1 MPQQKLFKP
10 LLRHICVGIPLA
22 MSLSSTTAL
31 ATMGNLATTYGLLP
45 TDIATAQALSM
56 FNTQAS
62 AVYYNP
68 AYLAKD
74 SRGELTSGLMHA
86 DHSLKAKSLGGE
98 APLNRKNDTILNK
111 PSQHVLLGMK
121 TNLSSMSKMEHPLYF
136 GVMLGVEEYGAEMM
150 AFSSET
156 SGQGQYLEYGRQPL
170 FMNFGF
176 GTKVWRGIDVGL
188 SLRTTLHAKAELNA
202 SSELDG
208 STHHESMNVSATPS
222 MKPIA
227 GINIDWGETFC
238 SSNDCWFS
246 GLETAFSYRAKSN
259 THAVVDSNIIIEG
272 MLPDPGMKLN
282 ILTLDS
288 YQPDIISAGVSYS
301 GERWQVAAVAEHQR
315 WSDLEKEL
323 KKDTISSPAL
333 EASGD
338 REAVKFKD
346 IVIPRL
352 GGRYNLTEHFA
363 VSGGVAYSK
372 SPIDSRSSLDM
383 NFLDGDKLI
392 VGLGLTAEYPK
403 TRFLAFPVRFD
414 VGYQYQNVDKKEFDL
429 YHTGYQGGAVSYETV
444 EAHGDVHVFSGSM
457 TLKF

>member
-1 MPQQKLFKP
+1 MPQQEPFKP
-10 LLRHICVGIPLA
+10 LLRHIFVAIPFA
-22 MSLSSTTAL
+22 MSLYSTAAL
-31 ATMGNLATTYGLLP
+31 ATMGNIATTYGLLP
-45 TDIATAQALSM
+45 ADIATAQALSM
-56 FNTQAS
+56 FNSQAS

-86 DHSLKAKSLGGE
+86 DHSLKAKSLGG
-98 APLNRKNDTILNK
+98 ASPLNRRNDTLLNK

-121 TNLSSMSKMEHPLYF
+121 TNLSSMSKIEHPLYF
-136 GVMLGVEEYGAEMM
+136 GVMIGVEEYGSEMM

-170 FMNFGF
+170 FMNLGF
-176 GTKVWRGIDVGL
+176 GTKVWRGIDAGV

-222 MKPIA
+222 MKPIVSV
-227 GINIDWGETFC
+227 NIDWGETFC
-238 SSNDCWFS
+238 RSNSCWFK
-246 GLETAFSYRAKSN
+246 GLETALSYRAKSN
-259 THAVVDSNIIIEG
+259 THSVVDSKIIIEG
-272 MLPDPGMKLN
+272 MLPSPGMQLN

-301 GERWQVAAVAEHQR
+301 GDRWQVAVVAEHQA
-315 WSDLEKEL
+315 WSDLGKEL
-323 KKDTISSPAL
+323 AKDTIASPAL
-333 EASGD
+333 EADGN

-352 GGRYNLTEHFA
+352 GGSYNLTEYFT
-363 VSGGVAYSK
+363 VSAGVAYSK
-372 SPIDSRSSLDM
+372 SPLDSRSSLDM

-392 VGLGLTAEYPK
+392 VGLGLTADYPK

-414 VGYQYQNVDKKEFDL
+414 VGYQYQKIDKTAFDL
-429 YHTGYQGGAVSYETV
+429 YHTGYDGGRTSYETV
-444 EAHGDVHVFSGSM
+444 EAYGDVHVFSGSM

>member
-1 MPQQKLFKP
+1 MHQNKLSKQVFRNAF
-10 LLRHICVGIPLA
+10 LTIPVAATLYSGAA
-22 MSLSSTTAL
+22 M

-45 TDIATAQALSM
+45 ADMATAQALSM
-56 FNTQAS
+56 FNSQAS

-86 DHSLKAKSLGGE
+86 DHSLKADHVSGE
-98 APLNRKNDTILNK
+98 GAINRGNGTVLNK

-136 GVMLGVEEYGAEMM
+136 GVMLGVEKYGAEMM

-156 SGQGQYLEYGRQPL
+156 SGGQFLEYGRQPL
-170 FMNFGF
+170 FMNLGF

-208 STHHESMNVSATPS
+208 ATHHESMNVSATPS

-227 GINIDWGETFC
+227 GVNIDWGETFC

-246 GLETAFSYRAKSN
+246 GLETAVSYRAKSN
-259 THAVVDSNIIIEG
+259 THSIVESNIIIEG

-288 YQPDIISAGVSYS
+288 YQPDIISAGLSYS
-301 GERWQVAAVAEHQR
+301 TDRWQIAAVAEHQR

-323 KKDTISSPAL
+323 KKDTIASPAL
-333 EASGD
+333 EASGS
-338 REAVKFKD
+338 REAVKFRD

-352 GGRYNLTEHFA
+352 GASYSITEHFA
-363 VSGGVAYSK
+363 LKGGVAYSK
-372 SPIDSRSSLDM
+372 TPIDSRSSLDM

-392 VGLGLTAEYPK
+392 VGLGITAEYPK
-403 TRFLAFPVRFD
+403 TRYLAFPVRFD
-414 VGYQYQNVDKKEFDL
+414 LGYQYQSVEKTEFDL
-429 YHTGYQGGAVSYETV
+429 YHTGYEGGNEAFETV
-444 EAHGDVHVFSGSM
+444 KAYGDVHVFSGSM